1 MKKVYIYGLFPR
13 IVTILIC
20 VVIVA
25 WCVWSLSILLVLA
38 GIALSVLLLH
48 STWAPGV
55 CINYKKGKV
64 VLKIKTK
71 YKWELK
77 DLQTIFLSKE
87 MHVLYFIVTHKNGY
101 WQKIYYKH
109 TDDSN
114 LEINENNRLQNEL
127 RALNFS
133 NIKI

>member
-38 GIALSVLLLH
+38 GIALSVLSLH

-109 TDDSN
+109 THDGN